1 MNLVI
6 TFQTE
11 EDKKLFRAVQE
22 KLVANGCLWKSGDTH
37 IDVELFL
44 MFKCQLFQVVNSII
58 SWGLGVTEERFNG
71 EEYTTLTAREY
82 LVDEPEACGCAKA
95 ESAPVKRADTS
106 NLVITFL
113 TEEDR
118 ALADKVQEK
127 LVSNGCLWKSGD
139 THIDVE
145 LAIAF
150 FGLEQF
156 EVANRRITWSRIEEK
171 HSFNGVEYKTLT
183 AREYLGMKE
192 ESAAKPSVLQTAETI
207 LNGDRQ
213 ADYSDPVKN
222 FENIAKL
229 ASIITGKELTPQ
241 ECCVVLMCVK
251 LVREGFKH
259 KEDNLVD
266 LAAYTEILN
275 RIKSK

>member
-22 KLVANGCLWKSGDTH
+22 KLVANGCLWASGDTH
-37 IDVELFL
+37 LNVEPFL
-44 MFKCQLFQVVNSII
+44 MSKCQLFQVVNSII

-127 LVSNGCLWKSGD
+127 LVANGCLWRSGMEHRD
-139 THIDVE
+139 FDRLANLYGATLLQIDGHAITHGYMVVPATD
-145 LAIAF
+145 
-150 FGLEQF
+150 
-156 EVANRRITWSRIEEK
+156 
-171 HSFNGVEYKTLT
+171 GVKYKTLT
-183 AREYLGMKE
+183 AREYLGVKE
-192 ESAAKPSVLQTAETI
+192 ESAEKPSILQTAETI

-229 ASIITGKELTPQ
+229 ASIITGKELTPE

-251 LVREGFKH
+251 LIREGFKH

-266 LAAYTEILN
+266 LAAYAEILN